1 MLICEE
7 RLKRIVRN
15 TLEIITLN
23 ELKEKIE
30 SGEKLK
36 GYLGFEPSGLFH
48 IGWIIWA
55 RKVQD
60 LVDADIEMYL
70 LEATWH
76 AWINDKLGGDIEKIR
91 RCARYIRYALEGLG
105 ISIDRIK
112 FIDAEEL
119 VSDKDYWAIVL
130 KAAKNLTLARV
141 RRALTIMGRRAD
153 EAETDF
159 SKLVYPLMQIADI
172 FYLDLDI
179 AVGGMDQRRAHVLAR
194 ELAPKLGFKKPI
206 AIHTPLL
213 SGLLG
218 PGRMEY
224 KSNEEVILNVKMS
237 KSKPGN
243 AILIHD
249 EPEVIREKI
258 RRAYCPPRQTQ
269 FNPILEINKYIL
281 FAQDKFVLH
290 IDRPEK
296 YGGPLDIYSYDELEK
311 LYVEGK
317 LHPLDLKNATAEA
330 LIKYLEP
337 VRKLF
342 KENREAQYYLN
353 EMLKTKITR

>member
-1 MLICEE
+1 MTSAEE
-7 RLKRIVRN
+7 KLRKVTRN
-15 TLEIITLN
+15 TLEIITLD
-23 ELKEKIE
+23 ELKEKLE
-30 SGEKLK
+30 AGEKLK

-55 RKVQD
+55 KKVQD
-60 LVDADIEMYL
+60 LLDVGVEMYL

-91 RCARYIRYALEGLG
+91 KCAKYIRYALKG
-105 ISIDRIK
+105 IGVNIDRIK
-112 FIDAEEL
+112 FVDAEEL
-119 VSDKDYWAIVL
+119 VSDKDYWATIL
-130 KAAKNLTLARV
+130 RAAKTLTLARV
-141 RRALTIMGRRAD
+141 KRALTIMGRRAD
-153 EAETDF
+153 EAETDV
-159 SKLVYPLMQIADI
+159 SKLIYPLMQITDI

-179 AVGGMDQRRAHVLAR
+179 ALGGMDQRKAHVLAR
-194 ELAPKLGFKKPI
+194 EVAPKLGFKKPI

-218 PGRMEY
+218 PQRMEY
-224 KSNEEVILNVKMS
+224 RSDEEAILELKMS

-243 AILIHD
+243 TILIHD

-258 RRAYCPPRQTQ
+258 RKAYCPPKQVQ
-269 FNPILEINKYIL
+269 YNPILEINKYIL
-281 FAQDKFVLH
+281 FAQDGFVLH
-290 IDRPEK
+290 IDRSEK
-296 YGGPLDIYSYDELEK
+296 YGGPLDVYSYDELEK
-311 LYVEGK
+311 LYREGK

-342 KENREAQYYLN
+342 KENEEAKQYLN